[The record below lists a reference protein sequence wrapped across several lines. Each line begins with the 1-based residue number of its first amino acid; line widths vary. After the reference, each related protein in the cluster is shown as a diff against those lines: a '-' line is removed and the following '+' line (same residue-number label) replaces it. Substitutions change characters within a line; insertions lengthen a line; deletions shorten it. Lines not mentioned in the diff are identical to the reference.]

1 MVGAKRMNIAGLWH
15 PRSSVW
21 EGRGSGLGAKSRVY
35 DAFWH
40 PDDCCVFGWNAALGA
55 KRLLSIA
62 V

>member
-1 MVGAKRMNIAGLWH
+1 
-15 PRSSVW
+15 
-21 EGRGSGLGAKSRVY
+21 LGAKSRVY

-40 PDDCCVFGWNAALGA
+40 PDDCCVFGWNVALSA